1 MTRHTVNL
9 CLSLLLL
16 QLCCALTLNAQNNEY
31 RLMHQGNAQFRARN
45 YDRAENYYIQALK
58 LNPNS
63 SRATFNLA
71 DVYLAKGNP
80 HAADSLYD
88 RVTKLERNGQ
98 VRAMAWHNR
107 GYICQKAALQ
117 DQKEQ
122 QKLLR
127 KAIGHYK
134 QALRLNPHDEDT
146 RYNLALCQAQ
156 LKKGQGGG
164 QPEEKPDQQQGNEN
178 KPQQDQ
184 QQQQQQTQPNEQ
196 DRRQTEQYLN
206 LARQA
211 ERRAREKLNAQQ
223 PRQKSLDKNW

>member
-1 MTRHTVNL
+1 MTRHTATL
-9 CLSLLLL
+9 CLILLLP
-16 QLCCALTLNAQNNEY
+16 LCCALTLNAQNNEY
-31 RLMHQGNAQFRARN
+31 RLM
-45 YDRAENYYIQALK
+45 
-58 LNPNS
+58 
-63 SRATFNLA
+63 
-71 DVYLAKGNP
+71 
-80 HAADSLYD
+80 
-88 RVTKLERNGQ
+88 
-98 VRAMAWHNR
+98 
-107 GYICQKAALQ
+107 
-117 DQKEQ
+117 
-122 QKLLR
+122 
-127 KAIGHYK
+127 HYK

-156 LKKGQGGG
+156 LKNGQGDG

-196 DRRQTEQYLN
+196 DRRQTQQYLN